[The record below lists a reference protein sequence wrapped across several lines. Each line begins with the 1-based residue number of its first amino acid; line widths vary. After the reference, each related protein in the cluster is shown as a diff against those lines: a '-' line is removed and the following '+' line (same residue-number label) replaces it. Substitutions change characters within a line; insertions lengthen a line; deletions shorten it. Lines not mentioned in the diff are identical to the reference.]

1 MVRYCTEEDKESR
14 GKAIRVC
21 LETLQ
26 QTRSGFGLCGP
37 LQQMFRLTV
46 QTNNISLPENVVSG
60 MGSLNRYGV
69 DDILDAC
76 TRLDYSQ
83 PIELITGYLHPQIA
97 DTWHEEWR
105 KQIDGPRRASNARLE
120 ITSLLNR

>member
-1 MVRYCTEEDKESR
+1 MVRYCTEEDQESR
-14 GKAIRVC
+14 DKAIRVC
-21 LETLQ
+21 LDTLQ

-37 LQQMFRLTV
+37 LQQMFRWTV
-46 QTNNISLPENVVSG
+46 QSNKIILPENIVSR

-69 DDILDAC
+69 DDVLDAC

-83 PIELITGYLHPQIA
+83 PIEHIIGYLHPQIA

-105 KQIDGPRRASNARLE
+105 KQIDGPRRVSNARLE